1 MCPDSQAGHTGRPNG
16 RQRFEAQLGMV
27 RWANSRGQESSGR
40 RSRMPMD
47 IRLFLEWK
55 PPWIGGRQL
64 ILKKAPNGTAWTI
77 ALAHALRRPAQDRRE
92 QRVHLR
98 DIESLM
104 MELIKHRRQPEDHL
118 PVDIFAPNFHQKSP
132 NDPRRSDFWSGGR

>member
-1 MCPDSQAGHTGRPNG
+1 
-16 RQRFEAQLGMV
+16 
-27 RWANSRGQESSGR
+27 
-40 RSRMPMD
+40 MD

-104 MELIKHRRQPEDHL
+104 MEFIKHRRQPEDHL

-132 NDPRRSDFWSGGR
+132 NDSPALRLLVWRTLTFLFASSSTEVARPA